1 MKQGL
6 TNWTCNCHRRKI
18 LMRVNQRAILIPE
31 RDQVMKVGN
40 LLQNALKG
48 SIAIKKVELVSQ
60 GIKYFMS
67 HACKCA
73 RECAGVVFGVKHSC
87 MYSILFSIF
96 PYFATYTEMVI
107 IEAERKLNLL
117 PIVVRFQVQCRRH
130 EGTTCLKNKM
140 QITKVKHF
148 LGL

>member
-1 MKQGL
+1 
-6 TNWTCNCHRRKI
+6 
-18 LMRVNQRAILIPE
+18 MRMNQRVILIPE
-31 RDQVMKVGN
+31 RDQVMKVSN

-60 GIKYFMS
+60 GVKYFMS

-96 PYFATYTEMVI
+96 AAGERRRHQEPTPTDSQRTTVAQVFAAYTEMVI
-107 IEAERKLNLL
+107 IKAEQKFNLL
-117 PIVVRFQVQCRRH
+117 PIVVRF
-130 EGTTCLKNKM
+130 
-140 QITKVKHF
+140 
-148 LGL
+148 